1 MSARVV
7 APGVG
12 RVLVVGG
19 PDSAQQAVAALEAA
33 GYLTA
38 SVAGAQ
44 GLAAAAA
51 EAKADAV
58 LFTAGTVPA
67 NDALAAMRREPALR
81 DLPFIGDLTGAAN
94 GSAAALTQARL
105 DDWVHFADELAFRVE
120 SSIRARRMI
129 AREEQAR
136 LRMEILLEITQ
147 AATSSLELEEI
158 MRIAVDKICR
168 GITADRCSVV
178 LVEGQGPRSAR
189 VVATRENSNITSLQL
204 DLVKY
209 PELRRALETRQT
221 IYVEDAHIDPLMDE
235 VRPDIA
241 PLGVKSILVQP
252 LICQDD
258 LLGALFL
265 RLSRS
270 EGEFGREDQ
279 EFLKAISG
287 ALANSIRNSRLHAAL
302 RRKRDDLESAY
313 VDRYRELNEA
323 NRRLKE
329 INRTKDEIIAV
340 VSHDLRA
347 PLQVLL
353 GHARLLLGSKLD
365 AEQQLS
371 SEAILRQ
378 GRKIL
383 DLVESL
389 LERGRG
395 EQARVSLDPVQ
406 LDVAELCK
414 ETANDLSII
423 ARDKGVTLRAETP
436 ESLYVLGDE
445 VKLREILQN
454 LISNAIQHAK
464 SRVVVRAQRL
474 RRPDGEA
481 ARVLVQDDGPG
492 LPPSQVHLVFDRYR
506 HGPGGIGL
514 GLAIVKEFIELH
526 GGEVW
531 AESPPDGG
539 TWFIF
544 TVPLVHMVVQRKN
557 EALVKAP
564 PSPTEAAE
572 HIRVLVVEDEPQI
585 AAVLEEILRSRYRVE
600 VARDGAEGLAKARAL
615 HPDLVVMDV
624 FLPKLDGLDAAVALK
639 STPDTAD
646 IPVILISAHQG
657 VAEKV
662 RALNLGA
669 IDYMHKPFQALE
681 LLTRTERA
689 LSLRNAEREVERSHN
704 LLRRAGSDP
713 ETGLFDRVGLI
724 ARLEQER
731 SRAKRYGR
739 PLSLAVMQP
748 GTAPMKDVIR
758 GGATMVRARLR
769 APDVVGHLGSG
780 VLGVALP
787 ECAPEGART
796 VLGRLLPELQ
806 ELTAVRYR
814 IQVVDLMS
822 MDRPAEQVIDTLLA
836 EPAPGQSASGREEG

>member
-1 MSARVV
+1 MVT
-7 APGVG
+7 PGVG

-33 GYLTA
+33 GYQTA

-44 GLAAAAA
+44 GVSAAVAQ
-51 EAKADAV
+51 AKADAV

-67 NDALAAMRREPALR
+67 HDALAAMRREPALR
-81 DLPFIGDLTGAAN
+81 DIPFIGDLTGATN
-94 GSAAALTQARL
+94 GSAAATAQARL
-105 DDWVHFADELAFRVE
+105 DDWVHSADELAFRVE

-158 MRIAVDKICR
+158 MRIAVDKICK

-189 VVATRENSNITSLQL
+189 VVATRENSNISALQL

-235 VRPDIA
+235 VRPEIA

-265 RLSRS
+265 RLSRA

-347 PLQVLL
+347 PLHVLL

-365 AEQQLS
+365 ADQQLS

-436 ESLYVLGDE
+436 ESLFVLGDE
-445 VKLREILQN
+445 VKLREVLQN

-492 LPPSQVHLVFDRYR
+492 LAANQVHLVFDRYR

-514 GLAIVKEFIELH
+514 GLAICKEFIELH
-526 GGEVW
+526 GGEIW
-531 AESPPDGG
+531 AESPSDGG

-557 EALVKAP
+557 EALVKAAAP
-564 PSPTEAAE
+564 GPTEPTD

-713 ETGLFDRVGLI
+713 ETGLFDRIGLV

-739 PLSLAVMQP
+739 PLALAVMQP
-748 GTAPMKDVIR
+748 VTAPAKDLIR
-758 GGATMVRARLR
+758 GGASLVRTRLR

-787 ECAPEGART
+787 ECAPEDART

-806 ELTAVRYR
+806 ELTSVVYR

-822 MDRPAEQVIDTLLA
+822 MERASDQVIEALMADPRVP
-836 EPAPGQSASGREEG
+836 PASRRE

>member
-1 MSARVV
+1 V
-7 APGVG
+7 
-12 RVLVVGG
+12 
-19 PDSAQQAVAALEAA
+19 
-33 GYLTA
+33 T
-38 SVAGAQ
+38 GAQ
-44 GLAAAAA
+44 GVVAAAA
-51 EAKADAV
+51 EVKADAV
-58 LFTAGTVPA
+58 LFTAGTVPQH
-67 NDALAAMRREPALR
+67 DALAAMRREPALR
-81 DLPFIGDLTGAAN
+81 DVPFIGDLTAASN
-94 GSAAALTQARL
+94 TNAIAATQARL
-105 DDWVHFADELAFRVE
+105 DDWVHSDDELAFRVE

-147 AATSSLELEEI
+147 AATSSLELEDI
-158 MRIAVDKICR
+158 MRIAVEKICK

-189 VVATRENSNITSLQL
+189 VVATRENANITSLQL

-265 RLSRS
+265 RLSRA
-270 EGEFGREDQ
+270 EGEFGREEQ

-353 GHARLLLGSKLD
+353 GHARLLLGGKLD
-365 AEQQLS
+365 GEQQLS

-406 LDVAELCK
+406 LDMAELCK
-414 ETANDLSII
+414 ETASDLSII
-423 ARDKGVTLRAETP
+423 AREKGVTLRAETP

-445 VKLREILQN
+445 VKLREVLQN

-464 SRVVVRAQRL
+464 SKVVVRAQRL

-481 ARVLVQDDGPG
+481 ARVLVQDDGSG
-492 LPPSQVHLVFDRYR
+492 LPANQVHLVFDRYR

-514 GLAIVKEFIELH
+514 GLAICKEFIELH

-531 AESPPDGG
+531 AESPADGG

-557 EALVKAP
+557 EALVK
-564 PSPTEAAE
+564 PSGSTESAE

-713 ETGLFDRVGLI
+713 ETGLFDRIGLV

-739 PLSLAVMQP
+739 PLSLAVIQP
-748 GTAPMKDVIR
+748 GTAPAKELIR
-758 GGATMVRARLR
+758 GGASMVRARLR
-769 APDVVGHLGSG
+769 APDVVGHLGRG

-787 ECAPEGART
+787 ECAPEDART

-806 ELTAVRYR
+806 DLTAVTYR
-814 IQVVDLMS
+814 IQVVDLMAMERAS
-822 MDRPAEQVIDTLLA
+822 DQVIDALMTDPSPPP
-836 EPAPGQSASGREEG
+836 PASRREGG

>member
-1 MSARVV
+1 VV
-7 APGVG
+7 SPGVG

-19 PDSAQQAVAALEAA
+19 PDGAQQAVAALEAA
-33 GYLTA
+33 GYKTA
-38 SVAGAQ
+38 SVPGAQ

-51 EAKADAV
+51 QLKADAI
-58 LFTAGTVPA
+58 LFTAGTVPQHE
-67 NDALAAMRREPALR
+67 ALAAMRREPALR
-81 DLPFIGDLTGAAN
+81 DLPLIGDLTGAEKV
-94 GSAAALTQARL
+94 SAITQVRL
-105 DDWVHFADELAFRVE
+105 DDWVHSSDELAFRIE
-120 SSIRARRMI
+120 SSIRARKMI

-136 LRMEILLEITQ
+136 LRMEILLDITQ
-147 AATSSLELEEI
+147 AATSSLELEEV
-158 MRIAVDKICR
+158 MRIAVDKICK

-189 VVATRENSNITSLQL
+189 VVATRENAAITALSL

-221 IYVEDAHIDPLMDE
+221 IYVEDAREDPLMDE
-235 VRPDIA
+235 VRPEIA

-265 RLSRS
+265 RLSRQ
-270 EGEFGREDQ
+270 EGEFGREEQ

-287 ALANSIRNSRLHAAL
+287 ALANSIRNSRLHSAL

-329 INRTKDEIIAV
+329 LNRVKDEIIAV

-353 GHARLLLGSKLD
+353 GHARLLLSSKLD
-365 AEQQLS
+365 SDQQLS
-371 SEAILRQ
+371 SEAIMRQ

-414 ETANDLSII
+414 ETASDLSII
-423 ARDKGVTLRAETP
+423 AHEKGIQLRAETP

-445 VKLREILQN
+445 VKLREVLQN
-454 LISNAIQHAK
+454 LIGNAIQHAK
-464 SRVVVRAQRL
+464 RKVVVRAQRL

-492 LPPSQVHLVFDRYR
+492 LPANQVHLVFDRYR
-506 HGPGGIGL
+506 HGPGGVGL
-514 GLAIVKEFIELH
+514 GLAICKEFIELH
-526 GGEVW
+526 GGEIW
-531 AESPPDGG
+531 AESPQDGG
-539 TWFIF
+539 CWFIF
-544 TVPLVHMVVQRKN
+544 TVPLVHMVVQRRN
-557 EALVKAP
+557 QALVP
-564 PSPTEAAE
+564 PPTTEAAE

-585 AAVLEEILRSRYRVE
+585 AAVLEEILKSRYRVE

-646 IPVILISAHQG
+646 IPVILLSAHQG

-689 LSLRNAEREVERSHN
+689 LTLRNAEREVERSHH

-713 ETGLFDRVGLI
+713 ETGLFDRIGLV

-739 PLSLAVMQP
+739 PLSLAVLQP
-748 GTAPMKDVIR
+748 TLAVPKDLLR
-758 GGATMVRARLR
+758 GGASLVRARLR
-769 APDVVGHLGSG
+769 APDVVGHLGNG
-780 VLGVALP
+780 ILGVALP
-787 ECAPEGART
+787 ECSPEDART

-806 ELTAVRYR
+806 EQTSVPYR
-814 IQVVDLMS
+814 IQVVDLMAQERAS
-822 MDRPAEQVIDTLLA
+822 DQVFDALLA
-836 EPAPGQSASGREEG
+836 DTTPGGPPAGQKEER